1 MPEMPP
7 PESAPVRHDPDVL
20 VIGGG
25 VAGLFCAYH
34 LRLRGATVAVAE
46 RGSVGGPES
55 CSSGNTGFVGT
66 QGAAPLAEPGV
77 LTQGLR
83 WLRDPESPFYIKPRL
98 DAELASWLWHFRR
111 ACNAEDFKA
120 GFGVLLDMK
129 KRSMAILRE
138 LCLAGRLAGT
148 FTADGM
154 VVAFRTPQGFEKA
167 RRSVPQTV
175 ASGVPL
181 RVLDPGELSALEPD
195 VEFDICG
202 ALLNS
207 EGAYLRVPDFV
218 VEFARLLSSIG
229 VQIHERAEVTG
240 FEVTG
245 RTVAR
250 VRTTRGD
257 FAPAETVI
265 AAGSWSAECAR
276 KLNIGLKLQPA
287 KGYSIT
293 VTAPRRSPR
302 LPILLSEGKVAVA
315 PLGDRLRFGGTLE
328 LSGFDDDVSRR
339 RVDGIMRTVRAY
351 LPGLE
356 ETETVEIWSGFRPC
370 TPDSLPL
377 LGRAGTY
384 RNLTVASGH
393 GNIGM
398 GLAPVGGRLIAQ
410 IVSGEQ
416 PDMDLAPFSV
426 GRYGRRAA
434 RQRRRSRPV

>member
-1 MPEMPP
+1 
-7 PESAPVRHDPDVL
+7 
-20 VIGGG
+20 
-25 VAGLFCAYH
+25 
-34 LRLRGATVAVAE
+34 
-46 RGSVGGPES
+46 
-55 CSSGNTGFVGT
+55 
-66 QGAAPLAEPGV
+66 
-77 LTQGLR
+77 
-83 WLRDPESPFYIKPRL
+83 
-98 DAELASWLWHFRR
+98 
-111 ACNAEDFKA
+111 
-120 GFGVLLDMK
+120 
-129 KRSMAILRE
+129 
-138 LCLAGRLAGT
+138 
-148 FTADGM
+148 
-154 VVAFRTPQGFEKA
+154 
-167 RRSVPQTV
+167 VPQTV